1 MDEQRQIVMQDL
13 LPLPH
18 DCLTQYAVLEG
29 SGLELFGDKS
39 LEIGL
44 LTLKKNPKLG
54 LSWLAVDAFVTD
66 GMKDAFKDK
75 NLAKDE
81 VGKGIIAMSGIVQR
95 RAFLSRAYP
104 ATHLFEDADFYP
116 SEDDSDLVGAL
127 FVESNAKL
135 VEKLSNTV
143 IDEVD
148 KTLADLDY
156 KEYVMEI
163 STNPIKLN
171 KGFIEILSICLEFA
185 TAVDVPMTLL
195 PNARAEDFR
204 KCLSRYF
211 DDNFACFF
219 DKYLVER
226 MKYERSEDAG
236 FKPHI

>member
-1 MDEQRQIVMQDL
+1 MPEQKSIIMQEL

-29 SGLELFGDKS
+29 SGLELFGDRS
-39 LEIGL
+39 LEMGL
-44 LTLKKNPKLG
+44 RTLKKNPKLG

-75 NLAKDE
+75 SIADDAI
-81 VGKGIIAMSGIVQR
+81 GKGIIAMSGIVQR

-104 ATHLFEDADFYP
+104 ATHLFQDADFFP
-116 SEDDSDLVGAL
+116 SDDDSDLVGKL

-135 VEKLSNTV
+135 VEELSNTV
-143 IDEVD
+143 IDAVD
-148 KTLADLDY
+148 KTLADAEY
-156 KEYVMEI
+156 KQYVMDI
-163 STNPIKLN
+163 TTNPKTLN

-185 TAVDVPMTLL
+185 IAVDVPMTLL
-195 PNARAEDFR
+195 PNARAEDFQ

-211 DDNFACFF
+211 DGNFACFF

-226 MKYERSEDAG
+226 VKAERSEDAG